1 LKDAEQEAK
10 ELIESFR
17 NPANF
22 TNVDGTTE
30 QWNGGMTAEE
40 IADKI
45 EKEFV
50 LFKEN
55 FINELNNNNK

>member
-1 LKDAEQEAK
+1 
-10 ELIESFR
+10 
-17 NPANF
+17 
-22 TNVDGTTE
+22 
-30 QWNGGMTAEE
+30 MTAEE